1 MDAINFFRRK
11 NMGKCSMVLVLLL
24 LTSCSVRKQ
33 EQEKEQKKEVHCP
46 RIIPEDFYVRMES
59 NPDVL
64 VLDTRTRSEYAEERI
79 PGARFAGKPEE
90 LDQLVDTLDKGK
102 PLFIYCEYE
111 DRTDTVCWILKNEK
125 HFRNVY
131 ILKGGYELWKK
142 VNLPVDTSRRE
153 EF

>member
-1 MDAINFFRRK
+1 MVR
-11 NMGKCSMVLVLLL
+11 CSIVLVLLL
-24 LTSCSVRKQ
+24 LTSCSVQKQEQ
-33 EQEKEQKKEVHCP
+33 EQEKEVHCS

-64 VLDTRTRSEYAEERI
+64 VLDTRVRSEYAKERI

-90 LDQLVDTLDKGK
+90 LDQLLDTLDKGK
-102 PLFIYCEYE
+102 PLFIYCEYG

-142 VNLPVDTSRRE
+142 VNLPVDKSRRE

>member
-1 MDAINFFRRK
+1 
-11 NMGKCSMVLVLLL
+11 MGKCSMVLVLLL

-59 NPDVL
+59 NQDVL

-102 PLFIYCEYE
+102 PIFIYCEYE
-111 DRTDTVCWILKNEK
+111 DRTDTVCRILKNEK

-142 VNLPVDTSRRE
+142 VNLPVDTSRRKD
-153 EF
+153 F